1 MTAKDDVDH
10 LEKNNI
16 VLNFEVVFMPN
27 VKSKTNT
34 KTNGSKSKNANHID
48 SGKVKADETDFIETY
63 LKSDGSSTKTFFRL
77 YKGHYGELLLS
88 TFFWCLKSTPSWV
101 LPIITANLID
111 LVVERPSGHIIP
123 IFVANIILALV
134 VHLQNIPTH
143 VLHTK
148 YFSKA
153 RRSVEA
159 GLRGAMVRKLQHLS
173 ISFHKEMESGK
184 IQSKV
189 MRDVENIETLSAQIL
204 ITALDVIVSLIITS
218 TVIISK
224 NPIIFLIFVVA
235 IPVAVLAV
243 MPFRNALRKQ
253 NKSFHKEIEKTSSS
267 VMDMVELIPVTRS
280 HALENKE
287 IIKMNKQLYNV
298 ANRGY
303 ELDITNA
310 LFGSVTWVVMSLF
323 NVLCLVVCVYFAL
336 NDKITIG
343 DISIYTSYFSQLLAR
358 ISSIVALIP
367 IFSKG
372 LQSVDSVGEILKSY
386 DIEEYKNKKKI
397 SSLEGAF
404 EFKNVFFHYKDDER
418 FVLKDF
424 NLSVKPGE
432 TIALVGESGSG
443 KSTVVNMAIGLFT
456 ATSGSITIDGRDI
469 KDLDMHSVRKR
480 IAVVPQNTIL
490 FNGTIKENI
499 TYGRPGVTKKELD
512 DAIEVANLKYVIE
525 KLPDGINTDIGE
537 HGGKLSGGQR
547 QRISIARAIIRN
559 PDVIVF
565 DEATSALDSVSEA
578 EIQAAINNLTKDRTT
593 FIVAHRLSTIRTA
606 DKIAVV
612 NNGTCVEYGTYD
624 ELMAK
629 KGEFYRYKMT
639 QS

>member
-1 MTAKDDVDH
+1 M
-10 LEKNNI
+10 
-16 VLNFEVVFMPN
+16 
-27 VKSKTNT
+27 
-34 KTNGSKSKNANHID
+34 
-48 SGKVKADETDFIETY
+48 
-63 LKSDGSSTKTFFRL
+63 
-77 YKGHYGELLLS
+77 
-88 TFFWCLKSTPSWV
+88 
-101 LPIITANLID
+101 
-111 LVVERPSGHIIP
+111 
-123 IFVANIILALV
+123 
-134 VHLQNIPTH
+134 
-143 VLHTK
+143 
-148 YFSKA
+148 
-153 RRSVEA
+153 
-159 GLRGAMVRKLQHLS
+159 
-173 ISFHKEMESGK
+173 
-184 IQSKV
+184 
-189 MRDVENIETLSAQIL
+189 
-204 ITALDVIVSLIITS
+204 
-218 TVIISK
+218 
-224 NPIIFLIFVVA
+224 
-235 IPVAVLAV
+235 
-243 MPFRNALRKQ
+243 
-253 NKSFHKEIEKTSSS
+253 
-267 VMDMVELIPVTRS
+267 
-280 HALENKE
+280 
-287 IIKMNKQLYNV
+287 
-298 ANRGY
+298 
-303 ELDITNA
+303 
-310 LFGSVTWVVMSLF
+310 
-323 NVLCLVVCVYFAL
+323 
-336 NDKITIG
+336 
-343 DISIYTSYFSQLLAR
+343 
-358 ISSIVALIP
+358 
-367 IFSKG
+367 
-372 LQSVDSVGEILKSY
+372 
-386 DIEEYKNKKKI
+386 
-397 SSLEGAF
+397 
-404 EFKNVFFHYKDDER
+404 
-418 FVLKDF
+418 LKDF

-512 DAIEVANLKYVIE
+512 DAIEAANLKYVIE